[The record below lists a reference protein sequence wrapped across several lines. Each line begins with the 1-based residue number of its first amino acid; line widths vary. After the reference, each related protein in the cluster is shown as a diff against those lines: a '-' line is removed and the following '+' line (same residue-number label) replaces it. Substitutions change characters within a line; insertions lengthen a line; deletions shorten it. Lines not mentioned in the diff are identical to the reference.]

1 MHNDMKSKMM
11 KKTHSIRG
19 GEIVSSSNMMNTVKG
34 GEMMGSM
41 MGKKGKMM
49 KKEEMMMKGMK

>member
-1 MHNDMKSKMM
+1 MHNNNMKSKMM

-19 GEIVSSSNMMNTVKG
+19 GEIVSFSNMMSTVKG

-41 MGKKGKMM
+41 ME
-49 KKEEMMMKGMK
+49 KKEKMMMKGMK